1 MNKISILMSA
11 AFLAVTAGLAHA
23 DGEKI
28 IIATEG
34 AYAPFNFVASD
45 GSLQGFD
52 VDIAKALCEKMKADC
67 TIVKQD
73 WDGMIPALLAK
84 KFDAIAAS
92 MSITPAREEKIAFSD
107 KYYNTPAVI
116 VAAKTAKITL
126 GADGNPT
133 PDSFKGLRIGVQ
145 RSTIHENYA
154 RAHFQGAEIV
164 VYDTADNANLDLT
177 NGRIDA
183 RMDDIL
189 ALQEGILKQTGGD
202 AYQVWGKG
210 YVGGELGKG
219 VGVGVRKEDTK
230 LKEEFNAAIKAIIAD
245 GTYKKIN
252 DKYFNFDVYGGPS
265 S

>member
-1 MNKISILMSA
+1 VKKLSILMTAAVLAFSA
-11 AFLAVTAGLAHA
+11 GIANA
-23 DGEKI
+23 GEKI
-28 IIATEG
+28 TIATEG

-52 VDIAKALCEKMKADC
+52 VDVAKAACAEMKADC

-73 WDGMIPALLAK
+73 WDGMIPGLLAK

-92 MSITPAREEKIAFSD
+92 MSITAEREKKINFSD

-116 VAAKTAKITL
+116 AARKDAKITL

-133 PDSFKGLRIGVQ
+133 QDSFKGLRIGVQ

-154 RAHFQGAEIV
+154 RAHFTGAEIV
-164 VYDTADNANLDLT
+164 VYDTADNANLDLM

-189 ALQEGILKQTGGD
+189 ALQEGILKADGGD
-202 AYQVWGKG
+202 QYQIWGKG

-219 VGVGVRKEDTK
+219 VGFGVRKEDTK
-230 LKEEFNAAIKAIIAD
+230 LRDEFSAAIKAMIKD
-245 GTYKKIN
+245 GTYKKLN
-252 DKYFNFDVYGGPS
+252 DKYFNFDVYGGPAS
-265 S
+265 